1 MVSRG
6 AGAQMYGELTRRR
19 AGADSERMMTTD
31 DLQAFFGN
39 GWNRHDLDVLMTF
52 MAEDCVF
59 ESTAGPEVCG
69 ARHAGRERVRQA
81 FARVFELFPDAR
93 FDDTRHFVAGDR
105 GLSEWLF
112 TGTTAEGKKVEV
124 NGCDVFTFEG
134 DKIALKSSYFKTRT

>member
-1 MVSRG
+1 MVPWG
-6 AGAQMYGELTRRR
+6 ARSQMYGELTRRR
-19 AGADSERMMTTD
+19 ARADSGRMMTTN

-52 MAEDCVF
+52 MADDCVF

-81 FARVFELFPDAR
+81 FARVFEAFPDAR
-93 FDDTRHFVAGDR
+93 FDDARHFVAGNR
-105 GLSEWLF
+105 GVSEWLF

-124 NGCDVFTFEG
+124 NGCDLFTFEG